1 MVEATQG
8 AAVTATSKKSA
19 FSHFQA
25 QLDLKSSHDDAIP
38 WLILVHLIC
47 VYTLNAMR
55 CTPGCPMFT
64 IGPPSIRSTQ
74 CEQLVQP
81 GPPDVQTA
89 GTSCWPEVFPLCRGF
104 YHNNVS
110 FIVGS

>member
-1 MVEATQG
+1 MVEATRG
-8 AAVTATSKKSA
+8 AAVTATSRKSA
-19 FSHFQA
+19 LRNFQA
-25 QLDLKSSHDDAIP
+25 QLDLKSFHDDA
-38 WLILVHLIC
+38 WAQVLG

-74 CEQLVQP
+74 CDELVQP

-89 GTSCWPEVFPLCRGF
+89 GTSC
-104 YHNNVS
+104 
-110 FIVGS
+110 